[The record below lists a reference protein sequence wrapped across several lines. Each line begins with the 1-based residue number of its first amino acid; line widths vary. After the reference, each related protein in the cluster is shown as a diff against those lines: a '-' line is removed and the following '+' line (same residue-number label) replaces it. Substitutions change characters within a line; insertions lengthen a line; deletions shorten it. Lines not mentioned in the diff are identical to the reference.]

1 MNKNEK
7 QVESNQ
13 QKIDEGTP
21 IQLKILLVVIA
32 VSLLGLL
39 LKAAGLI

>member
-7 QVESNQ
+7 HVEPNQ
-13 QKIDEGTP
+13 QQIDEGTP

-32 VSLLGLL
+32 VSILGIL
-39 LKAAGLI
+39 LKVAGII

>member
-13 QKIDEGTP
+13 QKIDERTP